1 MEDLTALAERLS
13 GSVGDARGA
22 LIVSRDGLVLGA
34 HPADAESFLKSVWL
48 RFNSLGEP
56 ERGFVQFGTEI
67 WCFLRRGAYA
77 AFVVT
82 ATTVRPGLVI
92 DQMEM
97 ILLAADETRTRRDVM
112 RAEPAATASAA
123 APSGKP
129 RTTLHPETRPAE
141 QPPVV
146 IHADALP
153 VASAQSAPSEPEQA
167 ATAGSVPEPQVPPP
181 PGAKPST
188 ASSGEGDD
196 DGVWGSSDDES
207 DEEVD
212 RFSLAREFS
221 QLLQEDSDG
230 ADG

>member
-13 GSVGDARGA
+13 GSVGESRGA

-34 HPADAESFLKSVWL
+34 HPADAESFLKFAWL

-97 ILLAADETRTRRDVM
+97 ILLAADETRTRRDGL
-112 RAEPAATASAA
+112 RAEPAAAPPTA

-129 RTTLHPETRPAE
+129 RTTLHPDTRPAE
-141 QPPVV
+141 LPVV
-146 IHADALP
+146 IHADVVPA
-153 VASAQSAPSEPEQA
+153 ASAQGAPAKPERA
-167 ATAGSVPEPQVPPP
+167 DTAGSVAAPKVPPS
-181 PGAKPST
+181 PGAKPAK
-188 ASSGEGDD
+188 ASSDEEGADSVWGASDD
-196 DGVWGSSDDES
+196 DS

>member
-13 GSVGDARGA
+13 GSVGEARGA

-34 HPADAESFLKSVWL
+34 HPADAESFLKSAWL
-48 RFNSLGEP
+48 RFNSLGET

-97 ILLAADETRTRRDVM
+97 ILLAADETRTRRDGV
-112 RAEPAATASAA
+112 RAEPAAAPPTA

-129 RTTLHPETRPAE
+129 RTTLHPDARPAE
-141 QPPVV
+141 LPPVV
-146 IHADALP
+146 IHADVAP
-153 VASAQSAPSEPEQA
+153 AASAKGATKPERTEA
-167 ATAGSVPEPQVPPP
+167 AGSADAPKAPPR
-181 PGAKPST
+181 PGAKPGT
-188 ASSGEGDD
+188 ASSDEGGADS
-196 DGVWGSSDDES
+196 VWGSSDDDS